1 MKLFGENFWQLSP
14 VCLWLA
20 MAATPSQPLFIHQKL
35 PLDEQAPPDYNDDAE
50 NKVDTNEQYKGRLRE
65 KNL

>member
-1 MKLFGENFWQLSP
+1 
-14 VCLWLA
+14 

-50 NKVDTNEQYKGRLRE
+50 NNVDTNEQYDGKGRLRE
-65 KNL
+65 KNPQRFGLLPNEGAGGLQRR